1 MGSQSFREIKS
12 NYTGVLRHA
21 TRLQDRVQMP
31 FESVRLTTMVPKE
44 GLPVGSDRAVR
55 QTVNG
60 ILCVRFND
68 RQIVPLLP
76 GHRAVVSLCGEYA
89 GLPCVI
95 ATRRLDLTFPDPMF
109 LFSDGYSFD
118 LFRSFTNLTQNI
130 FLRFHLEQ
138 KIISPFA
145 SVPIDATFSGM
156 LAASDPRL

>member
-21 TRLQDRVQMP
+21 TRFQDRVQMP

-68 RQIVPLLP
+68 RQIAPLLNR
-76 GHRAVVSLCGEYA
+76 HIAVVSLCGEYA

-95 ATRRLDLTFPDPMF
+95 ATRRLDLLADPMF
-109 LFSDGYSFD
+109 SFSDGYSFD

-138 KIISPFA
+138 RQVAPFA
-145 SVPIDATFSGM
+145 SVPIEATFSGM